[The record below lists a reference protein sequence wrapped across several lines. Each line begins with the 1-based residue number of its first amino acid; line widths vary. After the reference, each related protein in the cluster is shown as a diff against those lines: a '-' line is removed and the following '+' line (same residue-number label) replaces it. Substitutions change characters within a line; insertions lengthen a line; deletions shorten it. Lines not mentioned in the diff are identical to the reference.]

1 MRSGVL
7 WSQVEKGEIK
17 MDRERVNDIA
27 RQLLVSRALR
37 ARTIAIIV
45 QDVAEFVKG
54 GTITDEES
62 VEFTDAIYEEFKS
75 KAFEEYKKITGDR
88 NK

>member
-1 MRSGVL
+1 
-7 WSQVEKGEIK
+7 

>member
-1 MRSGVL
+1 
-7 WSQVEKGEIK
+7 

-62 VEFTDAIYEEFKS
+62 MEFTDAIYEEFKS